1 MSRRAG
7 TPRTPDEPAFLAA
20 KEAGLRPGSRFIPR
34 PESEQTAPAQEAGV
48 PILLNAKKN
57 PTSPRGR
64 RRGRTLGYLERFPA
78 TRRPSAS
85 LERLLRA
92 R

>member
-48 PILLNAKKN
+48 PILLKAKKN
-57 PTSPRGR
+57 PTVREAGGGVEPSG
-64 RRGRTLGYLERFPA
+64 TS
-78 TRRPSAS
+78 SAS
-85 LERLLRA
+85 PPLA
-92 R
+92 GQAPA